1 MSRRPQKPNRRASSP
16 QASASSPREFRLPE
30 NTTPALPAVEDF
42 AGLDMPA
49 ALLKTL
55 TAQGVTTPFPIQ
67 AATLPNS
74 LAGRDLLGRG
84 RTGSGKTLAFGLA
97 LLARTAG
104 LRAEPKAPLA
114 LVLVP
119 TRELAQQVTDALT
132 PYATAVN
139 LRLATVVGGLS
150 ITKQAGTLRRG
161 AEVVVATPGRLNDL
175 VERGDCVLDQV
186 RITVLDEADQ
196 MTDMG
201 FLPQITKLIQH
212 VRPDGQ
218 RMLFSATLDRNIDRL
233 VQRFLTD
240 PVVHSVDPSA
250 GAVTTMEHHVL
261 HVQDETDKKAVTTRI
276 AARDGR
282 VILFLDTKRSADRLA
297 KRLLAV
303 GVRAAALHGGRSQ
316 PQRNRTLE
324 QFKNGQ
330 VTALVAT
337 NVAARGI
344 HVDDL
349 DLVVNVDP
357 PTDHKDYLHRG
368 GRTARAGGS
377 GSVVT
382 LVLPDQKRDVTRLM
396 SDAGIR
402 PRTARI
408 TSSDAE
414 LTTITGAREPS
425 GVAVTIEVPS
435 RRRRPARRPAPSAA
449 GAPADAAETAAGQY
463 GDRCGS
469 PYGEPGLDRRAAA
482 GTTASDSTSASGGR
496 GAARRAGSGGATGG
510 AVGAGGR
517 SADRQSAAGAATRA
531 ASGKVARGSGRRTAA
546 GGATGGAAGTGGRG
560 SGSRGGRRAPPRD
573 ALPLNA
579 AGGHLTTVAGRAD
592 TCAGSA
598 PVTVAGVGRICRSD
612 VVFGPGT
619 ELLGPP
625 GRPGRVLSR

>member
-1 MSRRPQKPNRRASSP
+1 MARRPQKPNRRASSP
-16 QASASSPREFRLPE
+16 RPSASTPREFRLPE
-30 NTTPALPAVEDF
+30 SSTPALPPVEDF

-49 ALLKTL
+49 GLLQTL

-74 LAGRDLLGRG
+74 IAGRDLLGRG

-132 PYATAVN
+132 PYAAAVN

-150 ITKQAGTLRRG
+150 ITKQAGALRRG
-161 AEVVVATPGRLNDL
+161 AEVVVASPGRLNDL

-201 FLPQITKLIQH
+201 FLPQITKLIEK

-218 RMLFSATLDRNIDRL
+218 RLLFSATLDRNIDRL

-261 HVQDETDKKAVTTRI
+261 HIQDETDKKAVTTRI

-324 QFKNGQ
+324 QFRNGQ

-344 HVDDL
+344 HIDDL

-402 PRTARI
+402 PRTARV
-408 TSSDAE
+408 TSGDAE
-414 LTTITGAREPS
+414 LATLTGAREPS
-425 GVAVTIEVPS
+425 GIAVTIEVPQQAAPAS
-435 RRRRPARRPAPSAA
+435 SRPERRTGTRTGTKPGPGNGTKPGGRSGRRRRNGGGATATA
-449 GAPADAAETAAGQY
+449 GA
-463 GDRCGS
+463 
-469 PYGEPGLDRRAAA
+469 AAA
-482 GTTASDSTSASGGR
+482 GGES
-496 GAARRAGSGGATGG
+496 ARRARSGAAPGGAGGSGGAGG
-510 AVGAGGR
+510 PRSDRTAAAGSVNGAGGTGR
-517 SADRQSAAGAATRA
+517 
-531 ASGKVARGSGRRTAA
+531 RGSGRR
-546 GGATGGAAGTGGRG
+546 
-560 SGSRGGRRAPPRD
+560 GGRRTPA
-573 ALPLNA
+573 
-579 AGGHLTTVAGRAD
+579 
-592 TCAGSA
+592 S
-598 PVTVAGVGRICRSD
+598 
-612 VVFGPGT
+612 
-619 ELLGPP
+619 
-625 GRPGRVLSR
+625 

>member
-1 MSRRPQKPNRRASSP
+1 MPRRPQKPNRRA
-16 QASASSPREFRLPE
+16 ASSPRPSASPSTEFRLPE
-30 NTTPALPAVEDF
+30 STTPALPAVEDF

-55 TAQGVTTPFPIQ
+55 TTQGVTTPFPIQ

-104 LRAEPKAPLA
+104 LRAQPKAPLA

-132 PYATAVN
+132 AYATAVN
-139 LRLATVVGGLS
+139 LRMATVVGGLS
-150 ITKQAGTLRRG
+150 ITKQAGSLRRG

-175 VERGDCVLDQV
+175 VERGDCVLGDV

-201 FLPQITKLIQH
+201 FLPQITKLIQQ

-233 VQRFLTD
+233 VQRFLID

-316 PQRNRTLE
+316 PQRTRTLE

-344 HVDDL
+344 HIDDL

-402 PRTARI
+402 PRTARV

-414 LTTITGAREPS
+414 LATITGAREPS
-425 GVAVTIEVPS
+425 GVAVTLEVPQQAAPAASRPDGKTGAKSGTSSS
-435 RRRRPARRPAPSAA
+435 RRRRNGGGAQSAT
-449 GAPADAAETAAGQY
+449 GAAT
-463 GDRCGS
+463 RTGS
-469 PYGEPGLDRRAAA
+469 RGTDRRAAS
-482 GTTASDSTSASGGR
+482 GTTASGATSATGGR
-496 GAARRAGSGGATGG
+496 GSGRRAGAAGARAGAGGT
-510 AVGAGGR
+510 GGR
-517 SADRQSAAGAATRA
+517 SADRQNAAGAASAKAVRMSVRRA
-531 ASGKVARGSGRRTAA
+531 AA
-546 GGATGGAAGTGGRG
+546 GG
-560 SGSRGGRRAPPRD
+560 
-573 ALPLNA
+573 
-579 AGGHLTTVAGRAD
+579 
-592 TCAGSA
+592 
-598 PVTVAGVGRICRSD
+598 
-612 VVFGPGT
+612 
-619 ELLGPP
+619 
-625 GRPGRVLSR
+625 

>member
-16 QASASSPREFRLPE
+16 QPSASSPREFRLPE

-261 HVQDETDKKAVTTRI
+261 HIQDETDKKAVTTRI

-344 HVDDL
+344 HIDDL

-396 SDAGIR
+396 SDAGVR

-425 GVAVTIEVPS
+425 GVAVTIEVPQPATPTAS
-435 RRRRPARRPAPSAA
+435 GPDRETGTKPGRRSGRRRNGGGAKAATGAAPR
-449 GAPADAAETAAGQY
+449 T
-463 GDRCGS
+463 GS
-469 PYGEPGLDRRAAA
+469 RGSDRRAAA
-482 GTTASDSTSASGGR
+482 GTTASDGTSATGGR
-496 GAARRAGSGGATGG
+496 GSARRAGSGGATGG

-560 SGSRGGRRAPPRD
+560 SDRRGGRRAS
-573 ALPLNA
+573 
-579 AGGHLTTVAGRAD
+579 TT
-592 TCAGSA
+592 
-598 PVTVAGVGRICRSD
+598 
-612 VVFGPGT
+612 
-619 ELLGPP
+619 
-625 GRPGRVLSR
+625 